1 MLLLAPSR
9 AFLDRLPIRNLPV
22 GEDFHRYG
30 QDHRARIRDWEC
42 AIAECEHFAE
52 NAMRWLQPPD
62 IAQVRPIRGLA
73 MRRRRRVDVAGLR

>member
-1 MLLLAPSR
+1 
-9 AFLDRLPIRNLPV
+9 V
-22 GEDFHRYG
+22 
-30 QDHRARIRDWEC
+30 
-42 AIAECEHFAE
+42 IAECERFAE